1 MPPPAVVKAA
11 ANPAQIVHPIPGQF
25 GMTVKAELMLDFPRG
40 EGRKENGAGSSDLNP
55 GPPQVGSESI
65 TQLPRWHQFLN
76 ELKGL

>member
-1 MPPPAVVKAA
+1 MDRHTDESGAVQSVCDC
-11 ANPAQIVHPIPGQF
+11 GQF
-25 GMTVKAELMLDFPRG
+25 GMTAKAELMLDFPRG

>member
-1 MPPPAVVKAA
+1 
-11 ANPAQIVHPIPGQF
+11 
-25 GMTVKAELMLDFPRG
+25 MTAKAELMLDFPRG